1 MGEIKRISIVTICY
15 NQSSFLKQA
24 IESVLNQ
31 NYDHLEYIVVDPGST
46 DGSRDI
52 INEYKNRISTI
63 IFQPDSGPA
72 EGLNNGFS
80 KATGEIFG
88 YLNADDILLPGTLKR
103 VNDIFQNCSEYDII
117 SAHGYVINEDCKIQ
131 KKIFSQKFNIKQYLY
146 ENCTLVQQ
154 STFFKSKSIVH
165 VDRI

>member
-1 MGEIKRISIVTICY
+1 MIFFSQKYTT
-15 NQSSFLKQA
+15 A

-31 NYDHLEYIVVDPGST
+31 DYENLEYILVDPGST

-72 EGLNNGFS
+72 EGLNNGFL

-88 YLNADDILLPGTLKR
+88 YLNADDILLSGTCDRVFQPCLHGHVCYAEYPGLT
-103 VNDIFQNCSEYDII
+103 
-117 SAHGYVINEDCKIQ
+117 G
-131 KKIFSQKFNIKQYLY
+131 
-146 ENCTLVQQ
+146 TGP
-154 STFFKSKSIVH
+154 
-165 VDRI
+165 